1 MSDSLNRRRWLLVTL
16 MSTLGLALAGLASVG
31 HLGWRVAAVSTTL
44 EVLLVVGFFFRTR
57 DPLIGRLLVFA
68 LVVGFGELP
77 TDAFSVAV
85 KGTLVYP
92 TGEPM
97 IWASPLYMPFSW
109 VAVMVQ
115 MGVIACWMTRRMHMG
130 WAMLLMALI
139 GASYVPLFE
148 YLAHSAGF
156 WYYQH
161 CAMFLGITPYYVI
174 LAEALI
180 LGALP
185 PILKGIEGRA
195 WPWWIGLGVLE
206 SVVVYVSSLL
216 AFKLVG

>member
-1 MSDSLNRRRWLLVTL
+1 MSDPVSRRRWLLVIL
-16 MSTLGLALAGLASVG
+16 MSTVGLSLAGLASLL
-31 HLGWRVAAVSTTL
+31 HLGWKVAALSTAL
-44 EVLLVVGFFFRTR
+44 EVLMVAGYLLWTK
-57 DPLIGRLLVFA
+57 DPLVGRLLVFA

-77 TDAFSVAV
+77 ADAFSVLA

-92 TGEPM
+92 AGEPM

-115 MGVIACWMTRRMHMG
+115 MGFIAWWLPQRMPMG
-130 WAMLLMALI
+130 RAILIMALI

-148 YLAHSAGF
+148 YLAHSADF
-156 WYYQH
+156 WFYQH
-161 CAMFLGITPYYVI
+161 CRMLFGITPYYVI

-185 PILKGIEGRA
+185 PLLKGLENRA
-195 WPWWIGLGVLE
+195 WPGWLGLGMAE
-206 SVVVYVSSLL
+206 SVVVYAGSRI
-216 AFKLVG
+216 AFALVG

>member
-1 MSDSLNRRRWLLVTL
+1 
-16 MSTLGLALAGLASVG
+16 LAGLASIG
-31 HLGWRVAAVSTTL
+31 HLGWKVAALSTAL
-44 EVLLVVGFFFRTR
+44 ELLLVLGFVLWTR
-57 DPLIGRLLVFA
+57 DPLIGRLLIFA

-77 TDAFSVAV
+77 TDAFSVLV

-92 TGEPM
+92 SGEPM
-97 IWASPLYMPFSW
+97 LWASPLYMPFSW

-115 MGVIACWMTRRMHMG
+115 MGFIACWMTRRLRTG

-148 YLAHSAGF
+148 YLAHSADF

-161 CAMFLGITPYYVI
+161 CAMLFGVTPYYVI
-174 LAEALI
+174 LAEAVI

-185 PILKGIEGRA
+185 PLLKGIEDRP

-206 SVVVYVSSLL
+206 SGVVYVGSRL
-216 AFKLVG
+216 AFALVG